1 VDLAGIKMAG
11 GENTTGQVPMDVAK
25 DENAPTG
32 EADGKV
38 DKITALQDAI
48 GKIN

>member
-1 VDLAGIKMAG
+1 MVE
-11 GENTTGQVPMDVAK
+11 GEMTAVPVPMDAAN
-25 DENAPTG
+25 DEIATTAG

-48 GKIN
+48 GKID